1 MYRLDE
7 PGEFK
12 NLVDLQYASVISHP
26 TGGKNDIPNRLRRH
40 CSTFDV
46 PLPTDTSLRQI
57 FGVTF
62 SSRFGQTVKRGD
74 PAVRAGGAAA
84 GGEADEHHDS
94 MLAMEHRGSSEKAT
108 CAVWLTLIPVAC
120 GIMSTARTRWT
131 TRSLGQIFTGL
142 AMSGSWGCFDE
153 LSRIP
158 VDVLLVVTVL
168 SAEGFLEA
176 RDLAKKF
183 VTLYRLDSCC
193 PRSVATNGGCGPSG
207 RCW

>member
-1 MYRLDE
+1 
-7 PGEFK
+7 
-12 NLVDLQYASVISHP
+12 
-26 TGGKNDIPNRLRRH
+26 
-40 CSTFDV
+40 
-46 PLPTDTSLRQI
+46 
-57 FGVTF
+57 
-62 SSRFGQTVKRGD
+62 
-74 PAVRAGGAAA
+74 
-84 GGEADEHHDS
+84 

-131 TRSLGQIFTGL
+131 TRSLGQIFAGL

-168 SAEGFLEA
+168 SAEGLLEA

-183 VTLYRLDSCC
+183 VTLYRLDRQLLSAFERYDCGLRAVRSVLVMAGALKRGGLCCTPCETSAWPSC
-193 PRSVATNGGCGPSG
+193 PRMTSTWS
-207 RCW
+207 